1 MLRAKPKVKRNYAKE
16 RKYDAKPIVKK
27 KRVLRNAARNKLLKA
42 GVVKKYDGRD
52 VHHVGGNALNP
63 NSRLK
68 AVSASKNR
76 SYPRTRNAK
85 KLYRTSQENETMA
98 MMKKKT
104 KYMAKGGYGT
114 PTKKMKMKA
123 GGTTKKT
130 KYMARGGAGM
140 KKTKYMAKGGAARR
154 K

>member
-52 VHHVGGNALNP
+52 VHHVGGNALNH

-68 AVSASKNR
+68 VVSASKNR

-85 KLYRTSQENETMA
+85 KLYRNS
-98 MMKKKT
+98 
-104 KYMAKGGYGT
+104 
-114 PTKKMKMKA
+114 
-123 GGTTKKT
+123 
-130 KYMARGGAGM
+130 
-140 KKTKYMAKGGAARR
+140 
-154 K
+154 